1 MPVTWSVALVS
12 VVTTATLAVTPP
24 TRTDTSR
31 ARSPNSPTR
40 HLNEPRKTITAAVN
54 SAFGGHE
61 WNRGPEFSTAT
72 FTSAFPNTGYS
83 SLRDMLDQ
91 QVADCANTRIDVSP
105 VDVAGLTVV
114 TWENGNGITSHR
126 GPCEVWVDD
135 IVVNHQDDCVATYG
149 AGTQIKVPANFSKC
163 LGTAHCASTGWRYTS
178 RNGKSTSSAYPS

>member
-12 VVTTATLAVTPP
+12 VVTTATLAVTPA
-24 TRTDTSR
+24 DAHGYLS
-31 ARSPNSPTR
+31 SP
-40 HLNEPRKTITAAVN
+40 TITAAVN

-163 LGTAHCASTGWRYTS
+163 LGDCTLRFYWLALHEPKWQIYKQCVPIVNNSGARALRTA
-178 RNGKSTSSAYPS
+178 